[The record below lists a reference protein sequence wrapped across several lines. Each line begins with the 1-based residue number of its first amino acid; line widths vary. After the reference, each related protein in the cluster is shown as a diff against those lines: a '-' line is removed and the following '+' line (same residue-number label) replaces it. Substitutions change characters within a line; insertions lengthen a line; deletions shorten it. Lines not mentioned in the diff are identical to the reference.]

1 MKSDNPQ
8 PKTAGTAPGSVPEQR
23 RSFGIR
29 IFLLLAVFC
38 LQDSVHA
45 CSVCFGGDSKL
56 TEGMHAG
63 VLVLLLIVVAVLGG
77 FAAFLIFLAR
87 KAAATAALEA
97 NSTESKA

>member
-1 MKSDNPQ
+1 MTSHRTPRL
-8 PKTAGTAPGSVPEQR
+8 ARAV
-23 RSFGIR
+23 
-29 IFLLLAVFC
+29 LALLAFA
-38 LQDSVHA
+38 LFFAPRAALA

-77 FAAFLIFLAR
+77 FAAFFIFLAR